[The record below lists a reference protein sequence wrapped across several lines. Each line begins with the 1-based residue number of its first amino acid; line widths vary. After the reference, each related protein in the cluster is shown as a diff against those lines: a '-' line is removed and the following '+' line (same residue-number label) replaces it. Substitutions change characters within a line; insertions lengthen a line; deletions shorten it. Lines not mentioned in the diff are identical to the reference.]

1 MTDLKTIRDELQ
13 EAIDGIG
20 GELPDIVG
28 ESTLNELAEHI
39 AKKIGAERERCAAIV
54 QAARFDEVDR
64 DWRCLISMI
73 EGGRPAADLIAENRV
88 PL

>member
-54 QAARFDEVDR
+54 QADR
-64 DWRCLISMI
+64 ALRHDDDYCPECGAGFGELL
-73 EGGRPAADLIAENRV
+73 G
-88 PL
+88 PLR